1 MLKGIQ
7 WLFTRISRAILS
19 VPVRTK
25 IAGIMAVPVL
35 ILGFGLNYWITSGL
49 SAWLS
54 YVLSDDRIQAAM
66 TVGSRSTLLVTFLA
80 AIFSLLLSLL
90 LTDVLSQPILRLK
103 KTAEQ
108 VAAGNFNTRAEVWA
122 NDEIGS
128 LAISINKMI
137 DHFDVFQED
146 LAQSNARLLALN
158 RIALAA
164 DREAEIH
171 DVLYI
176 VLENLLELTGL
187 PAGWVYLYDPELEK
201 FHLASWCGDSP
212 ELQDHL
218 LAAQPGN
225 PTLCRCQSAL
235 QTDALGG
242 DVVIRDCGRM
252 EFCGFEPAAARHIT
266 IPIEARDNRFGVI
279 NLSFP
284 AGLELA
290 PETRQWL
297 TSIGQQISEIVANA
311 WLQMKLKEKEAAR
324 QALLESLVTAQEEE
338 RSRLARELHDQ
349 VGQSMTSLLVRMKAW
364 ERKAIQPEDQARFAA
379 LLEDAGGIIEQ
390 LRDISYSLRPPVLED
405 LGLPA
410 ALEALAASMAGEGG
424 FQYEIDCPPLQQPL
438 RPGEDLMLYRIAQEA
453 FTNIVRH
460 AAARQVRVA
469 LNQQGN
475 LLQMQISDDGRG
487 FDPARV
493 NVTPNQRHLG
503 LISMSE
509 RAELAG
515 GWLEMFSSPGKGTLV
530 RVSLPI
536 SLLEAA

>member
-1 MLKGIQ
+1 MLNGIQ

-35 ILGFGLNYWITSGL
+35 ILGFGLNYWITTGL

-90 LTDVLSQPILRLK
+90 LTDILSQPILRLK

-128 LAISINKMI
+128 LAISINHMI
-137 DHFDVFQED
+137 DHFDTFQED

-176 VLENLLELTGL
+176 ALENLLELTDL
-187 PAGWVYLYDPELEK
+187 PAGWVYLYDPELER

-212 ELQDHL
+212 ELEAHL
-218 LAAQPGN
+218 LAAQVGN
-225 PTLCRCQSAL
+225 PGLCRCQSAL

-242 DVVIRDCGRM
+242 DVVIRACGRM
-252 EFCGFEPAAARHIT
+252 EFSGYEPAAARHIT

-284 AGLELA
+284 AGLDLS
-290 PETRQWL
+290 PETHQWL

-311 WLQMKLKEKEAAR
+311 WLQMKLKEKESAR

-349 VGQSMTSLLVRMKAW
+349 VGQSMTGLLVRMKTW
-364 ERKAIQPEDQARFAA
+364 ERKAVQPEDRAQFGA
-379 LLEDAGGIIEQ
+379 LLESASSIIEE
-390 LRDISYSLRPPVLED
+390 LRDISYSLRPPTLED
-405 LGLPA
+405 LGLAA
-410 ALEALAASMAGEGG
+410 ALEALAANMAGQGG
-424 FQYEIDCPPLQQPL
+424 FRYEVECPPLEHLL
-438 RPGEDLMLYRIAQEA
+438 RPGEDLVLYRIAQEA
-453 FTNIVRH
+453 FTNITRH
-460 AAARQVRVA
+460 AAASTVRVEIK
-469 LNQQGN
+469 QMGN
-475 LLQMQISDDGRG
+475 LLQMQISDDGCG
-487 FDPARV
+487 FDPA
-493 NVTPNQRHLG
+493 NVSVTSGQRHLG

-515 GWLEMFSSPGKGTLV
+515 GWLEMFSSPGNGTLV
-530 RVSLPI
+530 KVSLPLR
-536 SLLEAA
+536 LLEAQ